1 MSAAHAI
8 LIVFLH
14 SHPMIFKVYRVENYG
29 KTRNSTT
36 KDVDKYVDDVDRT
49 VNIHRKAKNIYTSAF
64 YHAP

>member
-29 KTRNSTT
+29 KTRKSTT
-36 KDVDKYVDDVDRT
+36 KDVDKYVDDVDRS
-49 VNIHRKAKNIYTSAF
+49 VYMH
-64 YHAP
+64 